1 MTLTATSRIEGIA
14 ILQHHDLVTVPPERT
29 ESATASERYAARHL
43 TETAISGQAP
53 SVARREPASTR
64 RVQRPRE
71 PARYA
76 PSEGGQEDPPPRSE
90 RRPPRKREAA
100 CNLTGGQRTGGRVV
114 STSRHSRLPAA
125 PEGNPEQAK
134 NTQPAGNK
142 TRLYGVQ

>member
-14 ILQHHDLVTVPPERT
+14 LLQHHDLVTVPPERT

-53 SVARREPASTR
+53 NVQPREPASTR

-76 PSEGGQEDPPPRSE
+76 PSEGVR
-90 RRPPRKREAA
+90 
-100 CNLTGGQRTGGRVV
+100 
-114 STSRHSRLPAA
+114 
-125 PEGNPEQAK
+125 
-134 NTQPAGNK
+134 K
-142 TRLYGVQ
+142 TRRRAASDGRPENGRRHAT